1 MYYLSIGG
9 RPCNVTVFEATTG
22 LTVLYPRK
30 RRRPCCCRHRTR
42 HLEPDR
48 SSSKQQTRGIGR
60 QCRFCTSWAGLLLST
75 IVNASI
81 DITRDQTAD
90 STDCVAWACCKRF
103 KPGLYAG
110 VRVCEVDSRPG
121 AVLRPAHHVYGCVRW
136 TLDQE
141 QCSDRHTTTSSSYV
155 LDHWLASINDKRT
168 EHLPHVLLYGRGGSH
183 V

>member
-1 MYYLSIGG
+1 MSCYIACLRRAFWGTRTTEVLYYLSIGG

-121 AVLRPAHHVYGCVRW
+121 AVLRPAHH
-136 TLDQE
+136 
-141 QCSDRHTTTSSSYV
+141 
-155 LDHWLASINDKRT
+155 NK
-168 EHLPHVLLYGRGGSH
+168 LLLRFGPLVGFN
-183 V
+183 